1 MTVRSASLADLE
13 AITQI
18 YNDAILNTTATFDT
32 EPKTLEDQ
40 KRWFLGHSQRH
51 PILVCEREGEI
62 LGWASLSP
70 WSNRCAYS
78 DAAEASVYV
87 RSDHRRQ
94 GIGKT
99 LLKALISCARE
110 AGLHTIIGR
119 IAAGNQSSLRLARSC
134 GFDSVG
140 TMREVGFKF
149 GRRLDVHIVQ
159 LMLNPPAES
168 LPHLKAKGPNAE
180 DIVM

>member
-1 MTVRSASLADLE
+1 MRSASLADLE

-32 EPKTLEDQ
+32 EPKSLEEQ
-40 KRWFLGHSQRH
+40 ERWFLGHSQRH
-51 PILVCEREGEI
+51 PVLVCEREGEI

-70 WSNRCAYS
+70 WSERCAYS
-78 DAAEASVYV
+78 DTAEASVYV

-94 GIGKT
+94 GIGKR
-99 LLKALISCARE
+99 LLEALISRARE

-119 IAAGNQSSLRLARSC
+119 ITVENESSLRMARSC

-140 TMREVGFKF
+140 IMREAGFKF

-159 LMLNPPAES
+159 LMLNPPAEPLS
-168 LPHLKAKGPNAE
+168 HLKANGL
-180 DIVM
+180 